1 MTKIDEEK
9 RKVRDVM
16 VVLVVTL
23 ILIVIGIVFVYS
35 ASSVYAL
42 EECGSADYFFKK
54 HLIRLGIGFLA
65 FCGVLA
71 LPMEMLRCY
80 APHCLGLVFLATAAT
95 LLSGC
100 GLKMHGAYRW
110 LRIAGL
116 SIQPSEFLK
125 FFLFMYL
132 GVFLE
137 KRRSYLYSFSA
148 TYLPCLVLIG
158 LLSLILLKQP
168 DFGTV
173 VILFSTW
180 FLVFFIVAFDRRH
193 LLYLLGCSI
202 PLFVVVLISRA
213 YRMQRIMIFLNP
225 WLDPRGKGF
234 QLIQSLIAIGSGG
247 LWGLGVGFSRQKFF
261 YLPMQHTDFIFS
273 IIAEEIGFAGVM
285 LLVLCYFLLF
295 MYGIRVAFAAE
306 DFFAWY
312 TAISFVFLLNI
323 QALMNIMMSIG
334 LLPPKGI
341 GLPLV
346 SYGGTSL
353 VVECCMIAFLVKV
366 SGLQFLQ
373 KNA

>member
-1 MTKIDEEK
+1 MSKIGEEK

-23 ILIVIGIVFVYS
+23 ILIVMGIVFVYS

-42 EECGSADYFFKK
+42 EECGSADYFLKK

-71 LPMEMLRCY
+71 LPMDLLRRY
-80 APHCLGLVFLATAAT
+80 SPHCLWLVFFATAAT
-95 LLSGC
+95 LLPGC

-180 FLVFFIVAFDRRH
+180 FLVFFIVAFDQRH
-193 LLYLLGCSI
+193 LLYLLACSI

-273 IIAEEIGFAGVM
+273 IIAEEIGFVGVM

-312 TAISFVFLLNI
+312 AAISFVFLLNI
-323 QALMNIMMSIG
+323 QALMNMMMSIG